1 MQCPRTGQ
9 SNQDCS
15 GPASL
20 PGGAGG
26 RSFGRNVTRGPT
38 RVIGPRM
45 SVTDPRMPRTPPA
58 PSGTPPKPA
67 ATQQWDHRLT
77 YALLALGAL
86 VVLAVF
92 VVYRTYPNYD
102 TYYTLVWGKE
112 LANWQLPDYD
122 VFRTPTPHPLS
133 TFVAWAMAPFGAASD
148 RILVLASLFGLLG
161 FYVATL
167 VFTERLLGRTIAL
180 IAVAVMVTRTDMQ
193 LLALRAMFDLPFYL
207 TIFGAAVLE
216 LRRPRCGWPVL
227 VLLALAGLL
236 RPEAW
241 LLAGAY
247 WLWLAP
253 ATPRPALIRYATLVV
268 APPLIWIACDLIATG
283 EPLYSLTST
292 REVSGEFGRNRGLLD
307 AIVHISEYSGGNDR
321 IVTVGAGG
329 LGLLLAVY
337 ILRRRAVLPLAL
349 GGLGVATFLIIAA
362 AGLSVIPRYMT
373 IPSLLLSL
381 CVAVALGG
389 WTLIEERTP
398 RRVAIGIA
406 VVSVL
411 VIGWRSPDIA
421 RDYAKLADQAT
432 FVEAQH
438 TGLKQILD
446 APRAAEALQRCRP
459 ITIPTHS
466 AIPVIRYE
474 TGLPKEALQASIG
487 QDRPPSRGVLLNG
500 RTFNFE
506 PSSGRAT
513 SANAR
518 PSARKPWSNKRLPGF
533 ERVGR
538 NRTWTV
544 YARCP

>member
-1 MQCPRTGQ
+1 
-9 SNQDCS
+9 
-15 GPASL
+15 
-20 PGGAGG
+20 
-26 RSFGRNVTRGPT
+26 
-38 RVIGPRM
+38 M

-161 FYVATL
+161 FYVATF

-207 TIFGAAVLE
+207 LIFGAAVLE

-227 VLLALAGLL
+227 VVLALAGLL

-241 LLAGAY
+241 LLAGVY

-253 ATPRPALIRYATLVV
+253 VTERPVLIRYALLVA
-268 APPLIWIACDLIATG
+268 APPLIWMACDLIVTG

-292 REVSGEFGRNRGLLD
+292 REVSGQFGRNRGLLD
-307 AIVHISEYSGGNDR
+307 AIVHIPEYSGGNDR

-337 ILRRRAVLPLAL
+337 ILRRRAALPLAL
-349 GGLGVATFLIIAA
+349 GALGTLTFLIIAA

-389 WTLIEERTP
+389 WTLVEGTA

-406 VVSVL
+406 VVSL
-411 VIGWRSPDIA
+411 LLIAWRAPYYY
-421 RDYAKLADQAT
+421 RDFAKLADQAA
-432 FVEAQH
+432 FIEAQH
-438 TGLKQILD
+438 KGLKGILD
-446 APRAAEALQRCRP
+446 APRVVTALQTCWP
-459 ITIPTHS
+459 ITVPTHS
-466 AIPVIRYE
+466 VIPIIRYE
-474 TGLPKEALQASIG
+474 TGLPKDAIEASIA
-487 QDRPPSRGVLLNG
+487 QRRAPAAGVLLVG

-506 PSSGRAT
+506 PGTGRANT
-513 SANAR
+513 SKKPQA
-518 PSARKPWSNKRLPGF
+518 SARKPWSNKPLPGF
-533 ERVGR
+533 ERIGR
-538 NRTWTV
+538 SGRWSA

>member
-1 MQCPRTGQ
+1 
-9 SNQDCS
+9 
-15 GPASL
+15 
-20 PGGAGG
+20 
-26 RSFGRNVTRGPT
+26 
-38 RVIGPRM
+38 M
-45 SVTDPRMPRTPPA
+45 SVTDPSAPPA
-58 PSGTPPKPA
+58 PEPASSPA
-67 ATQQWDHRLT
+67 APGPRWDHRLT
-77 YALLALGAL
+77 YALVALGAL
-86 VVLAVF
+86 VVVAVF

-112 LANWQLPDYD
+112 LADWRLPDYD

-133 TFVAWAMAPFGAASD
+133 TLVAWAMAPFGAASD
-148 RILVLASLFGLLG
+148 RILVLASLFGLLA
-161 FYVATL
+161 FYIVAF
-167 VFTERLLGRTIAL
+167 VFCERLLGRVVAL
-180 IAVAVMVTRTDMQ
+180 LAVGVLLTRTDMQ

-207 TIFGAAVLE
+207 MIFGAALLE

-227 VLLALAGLL
+227 VVLALAGLL

-241 LLAGAY
+241 LLGGVY
-247 WLWLAP
+247 WLYLAP
-253 ATPRPALIRYATLVV
+253 ATPRPVLVRYALLVV
-268 APPLIWIACDLIATG
+268 AAPLIWMASDLIVTG

-292 REVSGEFGRNRGLLD
+292 REVSGEFGRNRGLID
-307 AIVHISEYSGGNDR
+307 AVGSIPEFAGGNDR
-321 IVTVGAGG
+321 IVTVGVGG

-337 ILRRRAVLPLAL
+337 ILRRRAALPLAL

-389 WTLIEERTP
+389 WTLVRERTP

-411 VIGWRSPDIA
+411 VIGWRAPAIA
-421 RDYAKLADQAT
+421 GDYGRLADQAR
-432 FVEAQH
+432 FIEAQH
-438 TGLKQILD
+438 TALKQILD
-446 APRAAEALQRCRP
+446 APRAVEALQRCRP
-459 ITIPTHS
+459 ITVPTHS

-487 QDRPPSRGVLLNG
+487 QERPPSRGVLLNG

-506 PSSGRAT
+506 PGSGRAT
-513 SANAR
+513 VASAR

-533 ERVGR
+533 ERLGR
-538 NRTWTV
+538 NRRWTV